1 MHDDDVQLNGNTN
14 KRSDNVI
21 EFKSRRTKETEKTN
35 MGFLFT
41 GELAF
46 SLDVYESTE
55 EGKGYEFN
63 VQLPEDNELNDLD
76 VAEILARAAF
86 QIAPEEFSEQNAWSQ
101 EVVFE
106 PEIGN
111 DGWIDDDEELLSYVM
126 KGNKELTDD

>member
-1 MHDDDVQLNGNTN
+1 MHDDDVQLDGNTN
-14 KRSDNVI
+14 KRSNNVI
-21 EFKSRRTKETEKTN
+21 EFKSKRTKETEKTN
-35 MGFLFT
+35 T

-86 QIAPEEFSEQNAWSQ
+86 QIAPEEFSEAQ
-101 EVVFE
+101 EVAFE
-106 PEIGN
+106 PDFEVGN
-111 DGWIDDDEELLSYVM
+111 DGWVDDEELM
-126 KGNKELTDD
+126 DD

>member
-1 MHDDDVQLNGNTN
+1 MHDDDVQLDGNTD
-14 KRSDNVI
+14 KRNNNVI
-21 EFKSRRTKETEKTN
+21 EFKSRRTKETERTN
-35 MGFLFT
+35 T

-111 DGWIDDDEELLSYVM
+111 DGWVDDDEELM
-126 KGNKELTDD
+126 DD